1 MGIFS
6 RLSDI
11 INANF
16 NALLDRAE
24 DPHKLI
30 RLIIQE
36 MEDTLVEVRSS
47 TVQIIAEKKEIERK
61 ISNVRRDCNDW
72 AGKAEVALIRGREDL
87 AKAALAAK
95 NKAAEVAEAMEA
107 DLVPLNEAL
116 AKADADIQSLQT
128 KLTDARNREQI
139 IAARQQ
145 SAVNRIKVR
154 DKLHDSRITNAFQ
167 RFEQVERGLDE
178 LEGKADSYDVG
189 RGKSLADQ
197 INELVTDD
205 KVDRELA
212 EMKARLA
219 ARGLGNK

>member
-61 ISNVRRDCNDW
+61 IANVRRDCDDW

-107 DLVPLNEAL
+107 DLAPLNEAL
-116 AKADADIQSLQT
+116 AKADADIRSLQT
-128 KLTDARNREQI
+128 KLTDARNREQT
-139 IAARQQ
+139 IAAI
-145 SAVNRIKVR
+145 S
-154 DKLHDSRITNAFQ
+154 
-167 RFEQVERGLDE
+167 G
-178 LEGKADSYDVG
+178 
-189 RGKSLADQ
+189 
-197 INELVTDD
+197 
-205 KVDRELA
+205 
-212 EMKARLA
+212 
-219 ARGLGNK
+219 

>member
-61 ISNVRRDCNDW
+61 IANVRRDCDDW

-107 DLVPLNEAL
+107 DLAPLNEAL
-116 AKADADIQSLQT
+116 AKADADIRSLQT
-128 KLTDARNREQI
+128 KLTDARNREQT

-178 LEGKADSYDVG
+178 LEGKADSYDMG
-189 RGKSLADQ
+189 RGKSLTDQ

-219 ARGLGNK
+219 ARGLGSK

>member
-11 INANF
+11 INANL

-24 DPHKLI
+24 DPQKLI

-47 TVQIIAEKKEIERK
+47 TVKIIAEKKEIERK
-61 ISNVRRDCNDW
+61 IATLRRECDDW
-72 AGKAEVALIRGREDL
+72 SAKAEVALTRGRDDL
-87 AKAALAAK
+87 AKAALVAK
-95 NKAAEVAEAMEA
+95 AKAAGAAEAMEA
-107 DLVPLNEAL
+107 DLAPLTEAL
-116 AKADADIQSLQT
+116 AKSDADIRSLQA
-128 KLTDARNREQI
+128 KLTDARNREQT

-145 SAVNRIKVR
+145 SAVNRVKVR
-154 DKLHDSRITNAFQ
+154 AKLYDGRITNAFQ
-167 RFEQVERGLDE
+167 RFEQVERSLDE

-197 INELVTDD
+197 INELATDD

-219 ARGLGNK
+219 AKGVGGR